1 MARTGLVFDEEM
13 ILHDTGPNHP
23 ERPAR
28 LKAIIQAFEEA
39 GLVLPRVPIEP
50 ASEEDILRVHSWDHL
65 EEIRETCLRGL
76 DYPNPDTPMGPL
88 SWRAALLA
96 AGGAISACRAVI
108 DGAFD
113 NVFCAVR
120 PPGHHAERDRAMGFC
135 LFNNIAIAARWL
147 QAKIGL
153 RRIAILDWDVH
164 HGNGTQQAFFDDP
177 AVLFVSLHQH
187 PHYPGTGW
195 PFERG
200 AENTTLNIQMPRG
213 CGTEEWLAA
222 LDEKAVPALAR
233 FEPEFLLVSAGFD
246 THHLDP
252 LGGQNLEA
260 ETFAHMTRRI
270 AELADG
276 RIVSILEGGYHLEA
290 LGASVVAH
298 VKALQDCRA
307 HASRPD

>member
-1 MARTGLVFDEEM
+1 MARTGLVFDEDM
-13 ILHDTGPNHP
+13 ILHDTGPHHP
-23 ERPAR
+23 ERPSR
-28 LKAIIQAFEEA
+28 LKAIMQALEDA
-39 GLVLPRVPIEP
+39 GIILPRVPITP
-50 ASEEDILRVHSWDHL
+50 ATEEDILRVHSRDHL
-65 EEIRETCLRGL
+65 EEIRETCERNL

-96 AGGAISACRAVI
+96 AGGAISACQAVVN
-108 DGAFD
+108 GRFD

-147 QAKIGL
+147 QAKAGL
-153 RRIAILDWDVH
+153 KRIAILDWDVH

-177 AVLFVSLHQH
+177 GVLFVSLHQH

-213 CGTEEWLAA
+213 SGPEEWLAA
-222 LDEKAVPALAR
+222 LDEKAIPALAG

-252 LGGQNLEA
+252 LGGQNLES
-260 ETFAHMTRRI
+260 ETFAHMTRRVTG
-270 AELADG
+270 LAGG
-276 RIVSILEGGYHLEA
+276 RMVSILEGGYHLEA
-290 LGASVVAH
+290 LGTSAVEH
-298 VKALQDCRA
+298 VKALQDG
-307 HASRPD
+307 